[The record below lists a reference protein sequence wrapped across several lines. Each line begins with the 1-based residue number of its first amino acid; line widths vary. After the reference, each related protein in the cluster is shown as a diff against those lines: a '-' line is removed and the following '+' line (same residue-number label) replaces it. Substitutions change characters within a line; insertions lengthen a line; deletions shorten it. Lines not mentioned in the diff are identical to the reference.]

1 MMQSQS
7 RSSILLVRR
16 PKAAATQGKTH
27 MSDKNPTPS
36 KPDLDNRSNQL
47 NKNNPEYQRSR
58 GQQQPQ
64 PQNPPKK

>member
-1 MMQSQS
+1 
-7 RSSILLVRR
+7 
-16 PKAAATQGKTH
+16 